1 MHSLKKFMKIFIQ
14 VFLMIFQS
22 LMGLKN
28 QGVTIPSSTAQGNS
42 YL

>member
-1 MHSLKKFMKIFIQ
+1 MKIFIQ

-22 LMGLKN
+22 LMGLKI
-28 QGVTIPSSTAQGNS
+28 QGVTIPSGTTQGNS